1 MSAVRIMQRTDSNHG
16 TWMIRCHNEKTGTY
30 EDLISSRGFHWSG
43 KDQLV
48 QLNEHVGRNYMFAL
62 IQGRTTPAVDIHP
75 LTFNFREA
83 YF

>member
-1 MSAVRIMQRTDSNHG
+1 MK
-16 TWMIRCHNEKTGTY
+16 KTGTY